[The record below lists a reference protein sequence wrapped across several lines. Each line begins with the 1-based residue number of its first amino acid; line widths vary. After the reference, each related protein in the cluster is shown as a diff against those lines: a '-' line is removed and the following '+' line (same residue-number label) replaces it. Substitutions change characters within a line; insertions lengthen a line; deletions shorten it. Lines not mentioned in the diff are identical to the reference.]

1 MIHLDENFA
10 DLPPNSEGVPNRVN
24 GDFLSIE
31 QVILTVLDNAGEG
44 IFFLNREYEVYRYYS
59 AALETILSIK
69 DLENKNFIS
78 LLENRVPEQV
88 INNVREYLELMYRED
103 LDEEVINE
111 LNPLID
117 TEFFYEDEWGMWTS
131 SKYLSFKFQRVLE
144 NDKILKLIGVVKDDS
159 ERNVLSRKLEQTE
172 NHTQKQM
179 EWLVN
184 ILHVEPE
191 LLKDFF
197 IGVEHELHNIELV
210 LKNGK
215 DTQKPQEL
223 LENIYRSLYIIKGNA
238 SLLDLRFFTDKTT
251 QFIEKVMVL
260 KGKKNLS
267 GTDFVPV
274 VVLLGDMQ
282 DTLKDVHTIFKRISH
297 FHNHFR
303 AKRTYE
309 SELLVNSLRNLTRGL
324 SKQLG
329 KDVIFDYKDF
339 DALSIPYMYRQLVRD
354 VLFLLIRNAI
364 LYGIEDS
371 DQRKS
376 NNKSPSAVIKIS
388 SIINNGLLG
397 LVLRHDG
404 RIDRIER
411 LLQKLINFDE
421 EDVEKRSDWEGMQVT
436 QLLFMP
442 NIQTGD
448 EKELL
453 TNYSMDIEALK
464 KKLKEKKGRLKI
476 TFTSEES
483 CEFTVL
489 FPLNHV

>member
-197 IGVEHELHNIELV
+197 VGVEHELHNIELV

-215 DTQKPQEL
+215 DSQKPQEL

>member
-1 MIHLDENFA
+1 MDPQDDKKLDDPLHSDEVQKS
-10 DLPPNSEGVPNRVN
+10 PNGNPQ
-24 GDFLSIE
+24 GIE
-31 QVILTVLDNAGEG
+31 QVTLTILANAGEG
-44 IFFLNREYEVYRYYS
+44 IFFLNREYEIHQYYS
-59 AALETILSIK
+59 SALETILNIQ

-88 INNVREYLELMYRED
+88 INNVREYLDLMYRED

-131 SKYLSFKFQRVLE
+131 SKYLSFKFRRVVE
-144 NDKILKLIGVVKDDS
+144 NDAVVNLVGVVKDDS
-159 ERNVLSRKLEQTE
+159 ERIVLNKKLKLTE
-172 NHTQKQM
+172 DHTQKQM

-197 IGVEHELHNIELV
+197 VGVEHELHNIELA

-251 QFIEKVMVL
+251 RFIEKVMAL
-260 KGKKNLS
+260 KNKKDLS

-339 DALSIPYMYRQLVRD
+339 DALSIPYMYRQVVRD

-371 DQRKS
+371 DQRRS

-411 LLQKLINFDE
+411 LLQKLINFDDE
-421 EDVEKRSDWEGMQVT
+421 EVEKRSDWEGMQVT

-453 TNYSMDIEALK
+453 SNYSMDIEALK
-464 KKLKEKKGRLKI
+464 KKLKEKGGRLKI
-476 TFTSEES
+476 TFTSEEF

-489 FPLNHV
+489 FPLNHM

>member
-131 SKYLSFKFQRVLE
+131 SKYLSFKFQRVVE

-197 IGVEHELHNIELV
+197 VGVEHELHNIELV

-215 DTQKPQEL
+215 DSQKPQEL

-411 LLQKLINFDE
+411 LLQKLINFDD

>member
-131 SKYLSFKFQRVLE
+131 SKYLSFKFQRVVE

-197 IGVEHELHNIELV
+197 VGVEHELHNIELV

>member
-131 SKYLSFKFQRVLE
+131 SKYLSFKFQRVVE

-197 IGVEHELHNIELV
+197 VGVEHELHNIELV

-215 DTQKPQEL
+215 DSQKPQEL

>member
-1 MIHLDENFA
+1 M
-10 DLPPNSEGVPNRVN
+10 
-24 GDFLSIE
+24 
-31 QVILTVLDNAGEG
+31 
-44 IFFLNREYEVYRYYS
+44 
-59 AALETILSIK
+59 
-69 DLENKNFIS
+69 
-78 LLENRVPEQV
+78 
-88 INNVREYLELMYRED
+88 
-103 LDEEVINE
+103 
-111 LNPLID
+111 
-117 TEFFYEDEWGMWTS
+117 
-131 SKYLSFKFQRVLE
+131 
-144 NDKILKLIGVVKDDS
+144 
-159 ERNVLSRKLEQTE
+159 
-172 NHTQKQM
+172 
-179 EWLVN
+179 
-184 ILHVEPE
+184 
-191 LLKDFF
+191 
-197 IGVEHELHNIELV
+197 V

>member
-1 MIHLDENFA
+1 MKTQDENILN
-10 DLPPNSEGVPNRVN
+10 LPPPQDSKKKSSN
-24 GDFLSIE
+24 GRSRKVE
-31 QVILTVLDNAGEG
+31 QVTTTILKNVGEG
-44 IFFLNREYEVYRYYS
+44 IFFLNHQYEIDQYYS
-59 AALETILSIK
+59 SALEEILIIK
-69 DLENKNFIS
+69 NLENQNFIT

-88 INNVREYLELMYRED
+88 INNVREYLELMFRED
-103 LDEEVINE
+103 LDEEVIND
-111 LNPLID
+111 LNPLIE

-131 SKYLSFKFQRVLE
+131 SKYLSFKFRRVLDG
-144 NDKILKLIGVVKDDS
+144 DKITVLNVVVKDDS
-159 ERNVLSRKLEQTE
+159 DKINLSKKLELTE
-172 NHTQKQM
+172 DHTQKQM

-191 LLKDFF
+191 LLKEFF
-197 IGVEHELHNIELV
+197 IGVGHELHNIELA

-215 DTQKPQEL
+215 DTQIPQQL

-251 QFIEKVMVL
+251 QFIDKVIAL
-260 KGKKNLS
+260 KSKKDLD
-267 GTDFVPV
+267 GADFVPV
-274 VVLLGDMQ
+274 VVFLGDMQ
-282 DTLKDVHTIFKRISH
+282 DTLKDVETIFKRISH

-329 KDVIFDYKDF
+329 KDVLFDYKDF
-339 DALSIPYMYRQLVRD
+339 DALSIPYMYRKFVRD
-354 VLFLLIRNAI
+354 ILFLLIRNAI
-364 LYGIEDS
+364 LYGIEDTE
-371 DQRKS
+371 QRKS
-376 NNKSPSAVIKIS
+376 SNKNPHAVIKIS

-411 LLQKLINFDE
+411 LLQKMINIDDE
-421 EDVEKRSDWEGMQVT
+421 SVEKRADLEGMQVT

-442 NIQTGD
+442 NMQIED

-453 TNYSMDIEALK
+453 SNYSMDMEALK
-464 KKLKEKKGRLKI
+464 KKLKEKGGRLKI
-476 TFTSEES
+476 TFSSEEY

-489 FPLNHV
+489 FPMDNI

>member
-44 IFFLNREYEVYRYYS
+44 IFFLNREYEIYRYYS
-59 AALETILSIK
+59 AALESILSIK

-131 SKYLSFKFQRVLE
+131 SKYLSFKFQRVVE

-197 IGVEHELHNIELV
+197 VGVEHELHNIELV

-251 QFIEKVMVL
+251 QFIEKVMAL

>member
-44 IFFLNREYEVYRYYS
+44 IFFLNREYEIYRYYS
-59 AALETILSIK
+59 AALESILSIK

>member
-131 SKYLSFKFQRVLE
+131 SKYLSFKFQRVVE